1 MDASSRVAAI
11 IEPIIEDMGFEL
23 VRAKVNNARL
33 PLLQVMAEPV
43 DGRNMDVE
51 DCASLSRAISAV
63 LDVEDPIASAYTL
76 EVSSPGIDRPL
87 TRPKDF
93 DRWKG
98 FEARVEM
105 EDCVKDRKRFTG
117 KLLGLADGN
126 NIEIEVDGEVY
137 ELPFDNLLRAKLLLS
152 DELLQSV
159 ANEKQT

>member
-11 IEPIIEDMGFEL
+11 IEPTIEGMGFEL
-23 VRAKVNNARL
+23 VRAKINNARL

-87 TRPKDF
+87 TRLKDF

-105 EDCVKDRKRFTG
+105 ERGVKERKRFTG
-117 KLLGLADGN
+117 KLLGLVDGN
-126 NIEIEVDGEVY
+126 KIEIDMDGEVY
-137 ELPFDNLLRAKLLLS
+137 ELPFDDLHRAKLLLT
-152 DELLQSV
+152 DELLKAV
-159 ANEKQT
+159 ADEQN